1 MSHPES
7 NGKASLMKCEA
18 AEKVKRTLEAKL
30 ALGDLSFLKPDQPAT
45 FAKYVENWEKEY
57 VDLKASTA
65 TRYKDC

>member
-1 MSHPES
+1 
-7 NGKASLMKCEA
+7 MKCEA